1 MKEVEVREFTN
12 YDDLCLTGL
21 ERTLKLQSEYPDDY
35 VLLAA
40 RTAHSVMQCISEAIG
55 EPVLPAWEQTATWY
69 RASFTKQ
76 VENVLYYGARTR
88 SSHNKWVNR
97 MKRRG
102 WTQKDGPVDRVNKT
116 HPYLMEYNDLP
127 GWVKL
132 KQKSLRAA
140 VMPFKHN
147 SSGNPETE
155 YGHNISDI
163 AE

>member
-1 MKEVEVREFTN
+1 MKEPEILEIIN
-12 YDDLCLTGL
+12 YDDLCLSTV
-21 ERTLKLQSEYPDDY
+21 ERDQSFCKQYPDDY

-40 RTAHSVMQCISEAIG
+40 RTAHSVMQCIAEAMG
-55 EPVLPAWEQTATWY
+55 ERTLPAWEQTPYWY

-76 VENVLYYGARTR
+76 VENILYYGARTR

-116 HPYLMEYNDLP
+116 HPYLMEYNELP

-163 AE
+163 TK

>member
-40 RTAHSVMQCISEAIG
+40 RTAHSVMQCISEAMG
-55 EPVLPAWEQTATWY
+55 NLCYLRGTNGNVV
-69 RASFTKQ
+69 SCFFTKQ

-88 SSHNKWVNR
+88 SCHNKWVNR